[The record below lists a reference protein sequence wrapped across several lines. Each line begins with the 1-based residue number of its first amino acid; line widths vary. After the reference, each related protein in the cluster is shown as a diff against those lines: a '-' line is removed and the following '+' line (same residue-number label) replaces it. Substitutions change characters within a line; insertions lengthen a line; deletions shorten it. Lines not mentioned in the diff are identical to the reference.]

1 MVKIVRFHE
10 LGSPEVLKIEDLPLV
25 EPKEGEIRLQVK
37 AIGLNR
43 AEVVFRE
50 GAYIEQPQLPA
61 RIGYEASGIV
71 DAVGTGVEGI
81 KVGDRV
87 STIPSPFAKMSQ
99 YGVYGESAL
108 VPASIVAPFPDNLSF
123 EQGTAIWMQYLTA
136 YGALNYYGQTKAGDY
151 VIITAAS
158 SSVGYSAIQIAKAAG
173 AIAIAT
179 TRTSKKK
186 QKLLDAGADY
196 VIATE
201 EEDLVARVMEITSGH
216 GADLIFDPIA
226 GSIVNDLANAAAK
239 GATIFIYGALSM
251 EVDSTPFPLMA
262 ALSKGLK
269 VQAYTVLEIT
279 GDPER
284 LEQGKN
290 YIYDGLKSGKLN
302 PVIDSQSFSLDNIV
316 EAHRYMESNQQN
328 GKIIVTV

>member
-10 LGSPEVLKIEDLPLV
+10 LGDAEVLKIEDIPLA
-25 EPKEGEIRLQVK
+25 EPQEGEVRLQVK
-37 AIGLNR
+37 VIALNR
-43 AEVVFRE
+43 AEVVFRQ
-50 GAYIEQPQLPA
+50 GAYLEQPKFPA

-71 DAVGTGVEGI
+71 DAVGSGVSNI

-99 YGVYGESAL
+99 YGVYGESAI
-108 VPASIVAPFPDNLSF
+108 VPAQVVAPFPDNLSF

-136 YGALNYYGQTKAGDY
+136 YGALVYYGQIKAGDY

-158 SSVGYSAIQIAKAAG
+158 SSVGYSAIQLAKAAG

-179 TRTSKKK
+179 TRTSNKK

-196 VIATE
+196 VIATQ
-201 EEDLVARVMEITSGH
+201 EEDLVAKVMETTSGH

-226 GSIVNDLANAAAK
+226 GSIVNDLANAAARS
-239 GATIFIYGALSM
+239 ATIFIYGALSM
-251 EVDSTPFPLMA
+251 EIDSTPFPMMA

-269 VQAYTVLEIT
+269 MQAYTVLEIT
-279 GDPER
+279 GDPKR
-284 LEQGKN
+284 LEQGKQ
-290 YIYDGLKSGKLN
+290 YIYDGLRSGKLN
-302 PVIDSQSFSLDNIV
+302 PVIDPQSFSLDNIV

>member
-1 MVKIVRFHE
+1 MVKIIRFHE
-10 LGSPEVLKIEDLPLV
+10 VGNADVLKIEDLPNA

-43 AEVVFRE
+43 AEVIFRE
-50 GAYIEQPQLPA
+50 GAYLEQPNFPS

-71 DAVGTGVEGI
+71 DAVGAGVEGI
-81 KVGDRV
+81 KIGDKV
-87 STIPSPFAKMSQ
+87 STIPSPFAKMSE
-99 YGVYGESAL
+99 YGVYGESAI
-108 VPASIVAPFPDNLSF
+108 VPAQVVTPFPDNLSF

-136 YGALNYYGQTKAGDY
+136 YGALVYHGQMKRGDY

-158 SSVGYSAIQIAKAAG
+158 SSVGYSAIQLAKAVG
-173 AIAIAT
+173 AVAIAT

-196 VIATE
+196 VIATQ
-201 EEDLVARVMEITSGH
+201 EEDLVSRVKDITSGH

-226 GSIVNDLANAAAK
+226 GSFVETLAQAAAI
-239 GATIFIYGALSM
+239 GATIFVYGALSM
-251 EVDSTPFPLMA
+251 EIETTPFPLMT

-269 VQAYTVLEIT
+269 VQAYTLFEIT
-279 GDPER
+279 GHPER
-284 LEQGKN
+284 LEQGKR
-290 YIYDGLKSGKLN
+290 YVYDGLSSGLLK
-302 PVIDSQSFSLDNIV
+302 PIIEPQVFSLENIV

>member
-10 LGSPEVLKIEDLPLV
+10 VGNPEVLKIEEV
-25 EPKEGEIRLQVK
+25 AATEPQEGEVRLQVK

-43 AEVVFRE
+43 AEVMFRQ
-50 GAYIEQPQLPA
+50 GAYLEQPTLPS

-71 DAVGTGVEGI
+71 DAVGAGVEGI

-87 STIPSPFAKMSQ
+87 STIPSPEARMSK
-99 YGVYGESAL
+99 YGVYGESAI
-108 VPASIVAPFPDNLSF
+108 VPAQVVAPFPEQLSF

-136 YGALNYYGQTKAGDY
+136 YGALNYYGQMKAGDY
-151 VIITAAS
+151 VVITAAS
-158 SSVGYSAIQIAKAAG
+158 SSVGYSAIQLVKAAG
-173 AIAIAT
+173 GIAIAT
-179 TRTSKKK
+179 TRTSKKR

-196 VIATE
+196 VIATQ
-201 EEDLVARVMEITSGH
+201 EEDLVSKVMEITSGN

-226 GSIVNDLANAAAK
+226 GSFVEKLAEAAAI
-239 GATIFIYGALSM
+239 GATIFVYGALSM
-251 EVDSTPFPLMA
+251 DVGSTPFPLMT

-269 VQAYTVLEIT
+269 IHGYTVLEIT
-279 GDPER
+279 GNPER
-284 LEQGKN
+284 LEQGKK
-290 YIYDGLKSGKLN
+290 YVYDNLNSGKLM
-302 PVIDSQSFSLDNIV
+302 PIIDSQMFTLDNIV

>member
-10 LGSPEVLKIEDLPLV
+10 IGDADVLKIEDLPLV

-43 AEVVFRE
+43 AEVVFRQ
-50 GAYIEQPQLPA
+50 GAYLEQPVLPA

-71 DAVGTGVEGI
+71 DAIGAGVKGI
-81 KVGDRV
+81 EVGDKV

-99 YGVYGESAL
+99 YGVYGESAI
-108 VPASIVAPFPDNLSF
+108 VPAEVVTLFPDNLSF

-136 YGALNYYGQTKAGDY
+136 YGALVYYGQMKAGDN

-158 SSVGYSAIQIAKAAG
+158 SSVGYSAIQLVKAAG

-196 VIATE
+196 VIATQ

-226 GSIVNDLANAAAK
+226 GSIVKDLANAAARS
-239 GATIFIYGALSM
+239 ATIFIYGALSM
-251 EVDSTPFPLMA
+251 ELDSTPFPMMA

-269 VQAYTVLEIT
+269 MQAYMVSEIT
-279 GDPER
+279 GVPER
-284 LEQGKN
+284 LEQGKK
-290 YIYDGLKSGKLN
+290 YIYDGLQSGKLN
-302 PVIDSQSFSLDNIV
+302 PVIDPQSFSLENIV

>member
-1 MVKIVRFHE
+1 MAKIVRFHE
-10 LGSPEVLKIEDLPLV
+10 VGNADVLKIEDLPKT
-25 EPKEGEIRLQVK
+25 EPKEGEVRLQVK

-43 AEVVFRE
+43 AEVIFRE
-50 GAYIEQPQLPA
+50 GVYLEQPNFPS

-71 DAVGTGVEGI
+71 DAVGAGVEGI
-81 KVGDRV
+81 KIGDKV

-99 YGVYGESAL
+99 YGVYGESAI
-108 VPASIVAPFPDNLSF
+108 VPAQIVAPFPDNLSF

-136 YGALNYYGQTKAGDY
+136 YGALVYYGQMKRGDY

-158 SSVGYSAIQIAKAAG
+158 SSVGYSAIQLAKAAG
-173 AIAIAT
+173 AVAIAT

-196 VIATE
+196 VIATQ
-201 EEDLVARVMEITSGH
+201 EEDLVARVMDITSGH

-226 GSIVNDLANAAAK
+226 GSFIETLAQAAAI
-239 GATIFIYGALSM
+239 GATIFVYGALSM
-251 EVDSTPFPLMA
+251 EIETTPFPLMT

-269 VQAYTVLEIT
+269 VQAYTLFEIT
-279 GDPER
+279 GHPER
-284 LEQGKN
+284 LEQGKR
-290 YIYDGLKSGKLN
+290 YVYDGLSSGLLN
-302 PVIDSQSFSLDNIV
+302 PIIEPQVFSLENIV